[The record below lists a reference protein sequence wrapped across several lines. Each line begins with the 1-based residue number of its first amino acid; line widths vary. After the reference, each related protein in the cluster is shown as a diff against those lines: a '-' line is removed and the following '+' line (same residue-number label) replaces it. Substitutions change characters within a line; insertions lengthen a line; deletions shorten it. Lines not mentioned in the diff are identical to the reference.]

1 MLLVPLLI
9 RLCGLED
16 KAAFS
21 SAIAVILPLCA
32 VSIAVY
38 AIHDSLPLCDALPY
52 LIGGAGGGVLAGLF
66 FRKVPAR
73 LLHLILG
80 GVILAG
86 GVRLLVC

>member
-1 MLLVPLLI
+1 MGLI
-9 RLCGLED
+9 
-16 KAAFS
+16 KAA
-21 SAIAVILPLCA
+21 A
-32 VSIAVY
+32 
-38 AIHDSLPLCDALPY
+38 
-52 LIGGAGGGVLAGLF
+52 GAGGGVLAGLL

>member
-1 MLLVPLLI
+1 MRETGKPRVVFCL
-9 RLCGLED
+9 
-16 KAAFS
+16 
-21 SAIAVILPLCA
+21 
-32 VSIAVY
+32 
-38 AIHDSLPLCDALPY
+38 
-52 LIGGAGGGVLAGLF
+52 LAGLL